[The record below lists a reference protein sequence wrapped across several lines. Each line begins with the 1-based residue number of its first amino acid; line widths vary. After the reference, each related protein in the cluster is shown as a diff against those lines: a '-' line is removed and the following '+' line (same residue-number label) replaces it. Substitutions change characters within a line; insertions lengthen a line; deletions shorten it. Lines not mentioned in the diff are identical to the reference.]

1 MKGAVR
7 DLIQSDAPEALSRLQ
22 PMAHASG
29 ERVPRAIGLVRRRPA
44 WRQLASWPFALAAL
58 AGGALV
64 FFLDPEQGRRRRA
77 LLRDRAY
84 GLSRDAG
91 QAVERATRLAGSQA
105 YRVTQK
111 LTHPRPETEVA
122 PADDVVLVHRVR
134 SAAFRGLDPDLKG
147 RLNVDA
153 VGGVIFLR
161 GEIEHP
167 EEIERIEQ
175 RVRRIRGVKD
185 VENLLH
191 LPGTPAPS
199 AP

>member
-1 MKGAVR
+1 MKEDVR
-7 DLIQSDAPEALSRLQ
+7 DLIQSDAPAAPSRRQ
-22 PMAHASG
+22 P
-29 ERVPRAIGLVRRRPA
+29 
-44 WRQLASWPFALAAL
+44 ASWPFALAAL

-91 QAVERATRLAGSQA
+91 RALERATRLAGSQA
-105 YRVTQK
+105 YGVTQK
-111 LTHPRPETEVA
+111 LTHPRSGAEFA
-122 PADDVVLVHRVR
+122 PADDGVLVDRVM

-147 RLNVDA
+147 RLNVNA

>member
-1 MKGAVR
+1 MKGDVR
-7 DLIQSDAPEALSRLQ
+7 DRIRSDAPEALSRLQ
-22 PMAHASG
+22 PMVQASG
-29 ERVPRAIGLVRRRPA
+29 EGVLRSAGLERRRPA

-58 AGGALV
+58 VGGSLV
-64 FFLDPEQGRRRRA
+64 FFLDPDQGRRRRA

-91 QAVERATRLAGSQA
+91 RAVDRASRFARSQA
-105 YRVTQK
+105 YGVKRK
-111 LTHPRPETEVA
+111 LTHLRPGAEAGPV
-122 PADDVVLVHRVR
+122 DDLVLVDRVM

-167 EEIERIEQ
+167 EEIARIER
-175 RVRRIRGVKD
+175 RVRRIRGVKA

-191 LPGTPAPS
+191 VPGTPAPS